1 MKTVQMTAAE
11 IAARTARFDALQ
23 PMSTMKDND
32 RVAQAAKDII
42 FARKIMPIVLE
53 RTKNPFGDSAAILG
67 AGGLTMNISVCRRGR
82 GCLHC
87 HHNTYETFFVLEG
100 AFEFT
105 SATAARR
112 RSPEQ
117 WDTFSCLPGVCC
129 GFVNVHDRDSVLLT
143 VITGECTPRRRRC
156 R

>member
-53 RTKNPFGDSAAILG
+53 RTKNA
-67 AGGLTMNISVCRRGR
+67 VRRLSCPVSGR
-82 GCLHC
+82 LI
-87 HHNTYETFFVLEG
+87 
-100 AFEFT
+100 
-105 SATAARR
+105 R
-112 RSPEQ
+112 
-117 WDTFSCLPGVCC
+117 
-129 GFVNVHDRDSVLLT
+129 
-143 VITGECTPRRRRC
+143 
-156 R
+156 